1 MIRLG
6 IIEDNEVIRKS
17 LTDFFRNDP
26 DVLVTTVASHVDEFF
41 QLAKDPPQVILLD
54 LMLPHRN
61 GMDCIPDICERYEG
75 VSVIVH
81 SVAEDAESIFKCLC
95 NGAQS
100 YLTKGE
106 SLDRVKET
114 ILTTFNGG
122 SLMSVEIARKVVGFF
137 NHRRV
142 THPGVPQE
150 DMGLNARES
159 EVVRLIVDGN
169 SYKMVASELN
179 VSINTVRKYIKS
191 IYRKLNINTSM
202 ELANLY
208 LKRK

>member
-6 IIEDNEVIRKS
+6 IVEDNEVIRKS
-17 LTDFFRNDP
+17 LTDYFKGDP
-26 DVLVTTVASHVDEFF
+26 DVLVTTVATHVDEFF
-41 QLAKDPPQVILLD
+41 QLAKDIPQVILLD

-61 GMDCIPDICERYEG
+61 GMDCIPEICERYEG

-81 SVAEDAESIFKCLC
+81 SVAEDSESIFKCLC

-122 SLMSVEIARKVVGFF
+122 SLMSVEIARKVVDYF
-137 NHRRV
+137 NHRPV
-142 THPGVPQE
+142 KPAGIPKE
-150 DMGLNARES
+150 DFGLNARES
-159 EVVRLIVDGN
+159 EVVRLIVEGN
-169 SYKMVASELN
+169 SYKMVAAELN

>member
-1 MIRLG
+1 
-6 IIEDNEVIRKS
+6 
-17 LTDFFRNDP
+17 
-26 DVLVTTVASHVDEFF
+26 
-41 QLAKDPPQVILLD
+41 
-54 LMLPHRN
+54 MLPHRN
-61 GMDCIPDICERYEG
+61 GMDCIPEICERYEG

-81 SVAEDAESIFKCLC
+81 SVAEDSESIFKCLC

-122 SLMSVEIARKVVGFF
+122 SLMSVEIARKVVDYF
-137 NHRRV
+137 NHRPAKP
-142 THPGVPQE
+142 PGSSPE
-150 DMGLNARES
+150 DLGLNARES
-159 EVVRLIVDGN
+159 EVVRLIVEGN
-169 SYKMVASELN
+169 SYKMVAAELN